1 MAHPQQDD
9 DTSRLGSLQSCGK
22 THGKQSDG
30 RQLEPRQVPP
40 RSSYRPSQQIKEKH
54 RLAMQQAITWR
65 VDDHTPCVN
74 QVLTIDMAPR
84 LKLGA
89 VLPPEA

>member
-1 MAHPQQDD
+1 MASSPMAASWSRDKCLHDLQD
-9 DTSRLGSLQSCGK
+9 
-22 THGKQSDG
+22 
-30 RQLEPRQVPP
+30 
-40 RSSYRPSQQIKEKH
+40 RPSQQIKEKH
-54 RLAMQQAITWR
+54 HLAMQQAITWR

-74 QVLTIDMAPR
+74 QVMTIDLAPR